1 MAMQD
6 VPFFKRGVAKRNA
19 AERETILN
27 RTLASLRHETKTG
40 ISDENKHA
48 LLKAIYIIYDYM
60 INVMDD
66 AQKIYEEKEKALM
79 AAPEN
84 ASIGDILERHY
95 SMNPSEIKNKIDS
108 LVKEKE
114 EYIDSRLGENFPLT
128 EILNEK
134 MNDEE
139 REVLKSFVKYVERK
153 LEVAYGEK
161 FELITQDYHQMLEEF
176 IQNLNDVSK
185 KTLNGSLNDRRDIK
199 SELERMDKIIKEY
212 KSTQDED
219 KKEKLRDSYER
230 AKMMYNVSVG
240 MLLEKLP
247 ELIVNKVLVDIAKK
261 TLEQTQNKKR

>member
-1 MAMQD
+1 MVRIARNMAID
-6 VPFFKRGVAKRNA
+6 FLRKHR
-19 AERETILN
+19 REDLSDRMEDAGEQSEGDSYGRSIYGGDT
-27 RTLASLRHETKTG
+27 TSQVEDEV
-40 ISDENKHA
+40 ISDLSLQEA
-48 LLKAIYIIYDYM
+48 LS
-60 INVMDD
+60 V
-66 AQKIYEEKEKALM
+66 
-79 AAPEN
+79 
-84 ASIGDILERHY
+84 
-95 SMNPSEIKNKIDS
+95 
-108 LVKEKE
+108 
-114 EYIDSRLGENFPLT
+114 
-128 EILNEK
+128 LNEK
-134 MNDEE
+134 E